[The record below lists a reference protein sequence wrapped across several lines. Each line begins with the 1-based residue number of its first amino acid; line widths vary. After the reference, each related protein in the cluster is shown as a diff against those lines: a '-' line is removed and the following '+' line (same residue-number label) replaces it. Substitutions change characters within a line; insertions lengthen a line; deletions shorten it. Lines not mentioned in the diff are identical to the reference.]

1 MAITTEDIKN
11 LREKTGAG
19 IMNCKEALKEAK
31 GDFDEA
37 IKILRKKGIA
47 AAAKKADRE
56 AKEGLIGSYIHS
68 NSKIGVLV
76 EVNCETDFV
85 ARTDDFQEL
94 VKNLSMHIAASN
106 PRFVDRDEVTD
117 DVLAKEREI
126 YFEQAKATGK
136 PDHIADKIVDGKMNK
151 FYSEVCLM
159 EQPYVKDTD
168 ITVKDYITR
177 VIAKVGEN
185 ISVRRF
191 IRFSLGEIE

>member
-1 MAITTEDIKN
+1 MEITTEEIRK

-19 IMNCKEALKEAK
+19 IMNCKEALKESK

-47 AAAKKADRE
+47 AAEKKAGRE

-68 NSKIGVLV
+68 NGKIGVLV

-94 VKNLSMHIAASN
+94 VKNISMHIAASD
-106 PRFVDRDEVTD
+106 PKFIERDEVTEEI
-117 DVLAKEREI
+117 LEKEREI
-126 YFEQAKATGK
+126 YLEQAKNAGK
-136 PDHIADKIVDGKMNK
+136 PDNIAEKIVDGKMNK
-151 FYSEVCLM
+151 FYSEVCLV
-159 EQPYVKDTD
+159 EQQYVRDTD
-168 ITVKDYITR
+168 ITVRDYIAR
-177 VIAKVGEN
+177 VIARVGEN

-191 IRFSLGEIE
+191 ARYSLGEDE